1 MLVQSPDV
9 VIIVFWMA
17 GFLSS
22 ITFLHRE
29 YTFCLEPQLAFHYLQ
44 VRGVN

>member
-1 MLVQSPDV
+1 VLVQSPDV
-9 VIIVFWMA
+9 VNIVFWMA

-22 ITFLHRE
+22 IIFLHRE
-29 YTFCLEPQLAFHYLQ
+29 YTFCLEAQLAFHYLE